1 MKTYPRLKALVF
13 ALSLTGL
20 AACASPPEPPQP
32 SGERVPVNQPQQ
44 QVQQPAEPSVPA
56 PADDLQLI
64 VRQESKEPVLLTS
77 PRPAADT
84 DLPRLN
90 YRK

>member
-1 MKTYPRLKALVF
+1 MKTYPRIKALVF

-44 QVQQPAEPSVPA
+44 VQQPVAQPVKA

-64 VRQESKEPVLLTS
+64 NRQESEEPVLLTS
-77 PRPAADT
+77 PRPAED

>member
-1 MKTYPRLKALVF
+1 MKTYPRIKALVF

-44 QVQQPAEPSVPA
+44 VQQQQPVAQPVTA

-64 VRQESKEPVLLTS
+64 NRRQDEEPVLLTS
-77 PRPAADT
+77 PRPADD